1 MQSTMESI
9 AGFLRWGGVQA
20 KGVTEGFLKKIVE
33 ASGRLG
39 ESQPPLKNPINT
51 ASRWVTSGHLHLGEL
66 VSNGQEMDRSDVLQL
81 PQARVGRSL
90 NE

>member
-39 ESQPPLKNPINT
+39 ESQPPLKNPI
-51 ASRWVTSGHLHLGEL
+51 LGGSFKYCLCSPLCGEDF
-66 VSNGQEMDRSDVLQL
+66 QFD
-81 PQARVGRSL
+81 
-90 NE
+90 